1 MATVSVTRQVNAPA
15 DAVWQMVGGWN
26 SLPQWHPE
34 VSTSALESD
43 GLIRRVRLADG
54 TEIRE
59 RLEHFARA
67 GRQYTYIITESPL
80 PLSFYRSTLRVQ
92 PEEVGA
98 LATWFTEFETAGAPA
113 EEMAETLRAFYTA
126 GLANLDRILAG
137 R

>member
-1 MATVSVTRQVNAPA
+1 MPTVSVSRELDAPA

-26 SLPQWHPE
+26 SLPQWHPD
-34 VSTSALESD
+34 VTASALEAD

-54 TEIRE
+54 TELLE

-67 GRQYTYIITESPL
+67 GRQYTYIITDSPL

-98 LATWFTEFETAGAPA
+98 SATWFTEFETTGAPA
-113 EEMAETLRAFYTA
+113 EELAETLRAFYA
-126 GLANLDRILAG
+126 VGLENLGRILAG
-137 R
+137 Q